1 MARHAERPAKPIRG
15 GVLLSGF
22 EPFGGEPINPS
33 LEVARRLHGWR
44 SASGAQVTACVLP
57 TEFGRAIE
65 VLAQALAR
73 TQPVLVIALGLA
85 ASRGEISVER
95 IAINLDDARI
105 ADNAGRQPIDEPVVA
120 DGPAAYF
127 STLPIK
133 AIVAALC
140 EAGIAAGVSQSA
152 GTFVCNHLYYG
163 MAHLIATRWPDMRGG
178 FIHLPLLPEQTERF
192 PGALGMSLERMVD
205 AVRIA
210 IDTSLS
216 TVIDARI
223 TAGAID

>member
-1 MARHAERPAKPIRG
+1 MARHAERHAKQLRG
-15 GVLLSGF
+15 GVLVSGF

-44 SASGAQVTACVLP
+44 SASGAQVTACELP
-57 TEFGRAIE
+57 TEFGRAID

-73 TQPVLVIALGLA
+73 TQPTLVIALGLA
-85 ASRGEISVER
+85 ASRSEISVER
-95 IAINLDDARI
+95 VAINVDDARI

-120 DGPAAYF
+120 SGPAAYF
-127 STLPIK
+127 SSLPIK
-133 AIVAALC
+133 AIVAALR

-178 FIHLPLLPEQTERF
+178 FIHLPLLPEQTLRF
-192 PGALGMSLERMVD
+192 PGAPGMSLDTMID

-210 IDTSLS
+210 IDTSS
-216 TVIDARI
+216 SMRIDAKLA
-223 TAGAID
+223 AGTID